1 MTGWNPLTS
10 AASGAS
16 FAGLLAALVIA
27 VSIQIAFQAS
37 NNRSD
42 QSMSLKAATPT
53 LVTLMV
59 ASYLYI
65 VLDGIPSTS
74 GEVADALGP
83 KVAALLADSETS
95 FDGQEQILAA
105 VEDYAQLAA
114 RGFAMAGTV
123 LALGA
128 LMTLFI
134 VVAAVFD
141 NTSLPNSAAPSGH
154 GPAQQLTGAEAEAR
168 VWALA
173 VLRVAAA
180 VLVAVLLL
188 GYQVGASAAGRGVG
202 WAWWLAHSVAL
213 GLPLVLVWFRGVLP
227 LSVKQPVYACLNW
240 SRRSA
245 RALVA
250 VTLLAGVP
258 AVAVLS
264 VITAGRAH
272 ANDISLNGIS
282 FASGIYY
289 GLAAAVLVLALERR
303 AAVRVPALGATAV
316 TGDTCP
322 VSGDWE
328 VVGVEP
334 IKIAATAGGQMP
346 AHQGHRTVWRL
357 TRYT

>member
-1 MTGWNPLTS
+1 M
-10 AASGAS
+10 
-16 FAGLLAALVIA
+16 
-27 VSIQIAFQAS
+27 
-37 NNRSD
+37 
-42 QSMSLKAATPT
+42 
-53 LVTLMV
+53 
-59 ASYLYI
+59 
-65 VLDGIPSTS
+65 
-74 GEVADALGP
+74 
-83 KVAALLADSETS
+83 
-95 FDGQEQILAA
+95 
-105 VEDYAQLAA
+105 
-114 RGFAMAGTV
+114 
-123 LALGA
+123 
-128 LMTLFI
+128 
-134 VVAAVFD
+134 
-141 NTSLPNSAAPSGH
+141 
-154 GPAQQLTGAEAEAR
+154 
-168 VWALA
+168 
-173 VLRVAAA
+173 
-180 VLVAVLLL
+180 
-188 GYQVGASAAGRGVG
+188 
-202 WAWWLAHSVAL
+202 
-213 GLPLVLVWFRGVLP
+213 P
-227 LSVKQPVYACLNW
+227 LSVKQPVYACLNR